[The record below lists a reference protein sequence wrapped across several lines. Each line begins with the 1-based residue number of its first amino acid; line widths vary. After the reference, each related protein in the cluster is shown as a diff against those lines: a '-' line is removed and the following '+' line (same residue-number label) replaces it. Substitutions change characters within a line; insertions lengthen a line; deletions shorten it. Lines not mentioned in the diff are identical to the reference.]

1 MPDDGVKNDF
11 SLPDLSRFYFDRV
24 WVKAYP
30 VFFSNLREPRNYDV
44 YVHYRDSGVF
54 EDMTDSA
61 FRLYRTLR
69 LIRDGLARGYSVDD
83 IPRHVDELARY
94 GERDFYEFYSNG
106 EEVVIHVADRKYH
119 LKLSQVKTVRFVEY
133 TKVIN
138 DRVYFEKAIYMEL
151 APYLRIIV
159 KPYLSGFVPPMIRL
173 LYNPLIRVKVKL
185 GLGDFGYEHVHD
197 NFIDPEQ
204 VDLGK
209 FIELNH
215 RYAFDRELADRAR
228 MLWRMWFNRDED
240 LRIKVTQVELSYD
253 SKIPK
258 IKLAYAFHFLGGRA
272 KTIKNSVDSGA
283 YYWDEAGLK
292 YYITIRKGLQLKAY
306 TKAWSSQGVLN
317 RVEFTVNINE
327 DLDSVD
333 AGSVI
338 RRSDLAEAYLTL
350 KKALLDE
357 SGAERIRE
365 LIRPLIDCRSDCDR
379 HYAFWLDLLISGQVK
394 GSRYYR
400 HIVEVY
406 RRKGLIKVSGRGR
419 NSVYVL
425 DSSLIPLAEKLREA
439 IGVSF
444 KELAIPH
451 VETEE
456 E

>member
-24 WVKAYP
+24 WVKVYQS
-30 VFFSNLREPRNYDV
+30 FFSNLRDPDNFDKYRE
-44 YVHYRDSGVF
+44 YRDTGVF

-83 IPRHVDELARY
+83 IPKHVDELARY

-119 LKLSQVKTVRFVEY
+119 FKLSQVKTVKYVEY

-151 APYLRIIV
+151 APYLRIMV
-159 KPYLSGFVPPMIRL
+159 KPYLSGFVPPLIRL

-197 NFIDPEQ
+197 NFIDPDQ

-215 RYAFDRELADRAR
+215 RYAFDRGLADRAR
-228 MLWRMWFNRDED
+228 MLWRMWFNRDEE
-240 LRIKVTQVELSYD
+240 LRIKVSQVEYSYD

-258 IKLAYAFHFLGGRA
+258 EKLLSGFHFLGGRA
-272 KTIKNSVDSGA
+272 KTIKDSYDSKDAYYWVDSGA
-283 YYWDEAGLK
+283 K
-292 YYITIRKGLQLKAY
+292 YYITIRKGLQVKLY
-306 TKAWSSQGVLN
+306 TKAWSAKGVLN
-317 RVEFTVNINE
+317 RIEFTINLNKDLDAASPSDVYGNE
-327 DLDSVD
+327 DLVN
-333 AGSVI
+333 V
-338 RRSDLAEAYLTL
+338 YLTL
-350 KKALLDE
+350 KKTLADDSVYRKIKEILDMFVQ
-357 SGAERIRE
+357 
-365 LIRPLIDCRSDCDR
+365 CRVNCER
-379 HYAFWLDLLISGQVK
+379 HYAFWLDMLLIGQVK

-400 HIVEVY
+400 HIAEVY
-406 RRKGLIKVSGRGR
+406 RRKGLIKVTGRGR
-419 NSVYVL
+419 NSAYVIN
-425 DSSLIPLAEKLREA
+425 DSYAAFSELRNHVLSLLKINPHELKLRRE
-439 IGVSF
+439 
-444 KELAIPH
+444 
-451 VETEE
+451 
-456 E
+456 